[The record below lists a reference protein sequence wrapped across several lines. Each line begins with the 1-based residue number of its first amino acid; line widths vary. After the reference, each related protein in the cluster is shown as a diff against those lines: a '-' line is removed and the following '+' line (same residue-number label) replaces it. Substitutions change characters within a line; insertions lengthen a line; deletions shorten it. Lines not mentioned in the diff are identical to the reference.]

1 MVVIP
6 LNRSVISYLLFL
18 NLIQSFFITLTIEKP
33 DPEPAMRV
41 HPIPRGLNNNTL
53 IHHHHRRH
61 HNPTREP
68 GKNLRRLPHIFNRV
82 LELPLRSEA
91 DVAVEEKPDFF
102 RFVAETDGLCG
113 GGGGGE
119 MRAYMVEIYP
129 GITKIV
135 VRTNESTSLGLS
147 LDELEL
153 DVWRFRLPE
162 STRPELVTVD
172 CVDGALIVTVPKLVS
187 EEEEEDDDDGGGGFG
202 QGMGSGRLVLVQ

>member
-1 MVVIP
+1 MILIP
-6 LNRSVISYLLFL
+6 IKVFSYLLLL
-18 NLIQSFFITLTIEKP
+18 NLIQSIEKP
-33 DPEPAMRV
+33 NPEAMRV
-41 HPIPRGLNNNTL
+41 HPIPRNLNNTL
-53 IHHHHRRH
+53 IHHHRR
-61 HNPTREP
+61 NPTREP

-91 DVAVEEKPDFF
+91 DVAVEERHDCF
-102 RFVAETDGLCG
+102 RFVAETVGLCDG
-113 GGGGGE
+113 DGE
-119 MRAYMVEIYP
+119 MRAYMVEIHP

-135 VRTNESTSLGLS
+135 VRTNGSSSLGLS

-172 CVDGALIVTVPKLVS
+172 CVDGALIVTVPKNA
-187 EEEEEDDDDGGGGFG
+187 EEEDDDGGGDFG